1 MEREGSRRT
10 RHSSGARDSGLNTA
24 EIERKSVSNVTF
36 QSLNSC
42 RSLVNARCSLSRRS
56 LFMLSFI
63 SPSIHPFG
71 SRFSVA
77 DPLFFK
83 PLSGSLS
90 YCSVATAI
98 RNKKVQAYNFQRKI
112 EGERNELGQSSFRA
126 GILMLHSLLLALR
139 YVSVVNR
146 SCLQDSSCWKPFSFR
161 VHESRAFRSFF

>member
-10 RHSSGARDSGLNTA
+10 WHSSGARDSGLDTA

-112 EGERNELGQSSFRA
+112 EGERTRTKFLSRGNINVA
-126 GILMLHSLLLALR
+126 LLVARPPLCER
-139 YVSVVNR
+139 R
-146 SCLQDSSCWKPFSFR
+146 QPIMP
-161 VHESRAFRSFF
+161 SRF

>member
-1 MEREGSRRT
+1 M
-10 RHSSGARDSGLNTA
+10 
-24 EIERKSVSNVTF
+24 
-36 QSLNSC
+36 SLAC
-42 RSLVNARCSLSRRS
+42 KCP
-56 LFMLSFI
+56 LFPFTPLPFYALFPCL

-146 SCLQDSSCWKPFSFR
+146 SCLQDSSRWIVEAFLLSS
-161 VHESRAFRSFF
+161 SRITSVSFFFLKNVCRKATTSKIYHGMNSFCYGIIASPASN